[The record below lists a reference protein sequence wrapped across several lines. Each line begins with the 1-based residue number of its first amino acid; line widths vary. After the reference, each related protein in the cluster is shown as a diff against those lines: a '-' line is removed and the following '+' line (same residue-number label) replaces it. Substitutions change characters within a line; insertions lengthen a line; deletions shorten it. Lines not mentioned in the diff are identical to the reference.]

1 MVRIMQINP
10 SIDFLVFTDDHTE
23 YNYPKNV
30 IIHYMSFENMKSFF
44 SRGHCSIYENSLEVN
59 GWYKNLKTYG
69 CQNYKDVFQSN
80 KSCCY
85 KVYANGLSIM

>member
-44 SRGHCSIYENSLEVN
+44 QEDIV
-59 GWYKNLKTYG
+59 
-69 CQNYKDVFQSN
+69 
-80 KSCCY
+80 
-85 KVYANGLSIM
+85 VYMKIR